1 MSTVPHADNNIPT
14 HTYSASPGLYF
25 VIRITCRRFQSPPT
39 VFILSQSVKQGI
51 HPTLPHKTK
60 KLTSRF
66 PLLAHV
72 LCCHNRIGKAAGAD
86 KKLFKQLENKYDPTS
101 NANIL
106 SPPEDDSIRNII
118 SPFGPMDQPASRKT
132 LFYLIGTLNASFPD
146 YDFS

>member
-1 MSTVPHADNNIPT
+1 M
-14 HTYSASPGLYF
+14 HTRTITKGPSPNASYF
-25 VIRITCRRFQSPPT
+25 IFS
-39 VFILSQSVKQGI
+39 LS
-51 HPTLPHKTK
+51 LP
-60 KLTSRF
+60 S
-66 PLLAHV
+66 
-72 LCCHNRIGKAAGAD
+72 GKAAGAD

-101 NANIL
+101 NSNIL